1 MWEMRDMGLLSI
13 FSSREIDEMAQSLVQ
28 ELVKRY
34 PPSLDKPG
42 ARKLSVARIT
52 RILEDLYGRAAR
64 FQQERRL
71 GLYKK
76 ARLSNTFKWAMK
88 EQGYSDAFIEMA
100 TEGLVVYMT
109 RKTPSGPQPP
119 TKQPAKAKLKK

>member
-1 MWEMRDMGLLSI
+1 MGLFSI
-13 FSSREIDEMAQSLVQ
+13 FSIRDIDEMAQSLVQ

-34 PPSLDKPG
+34 PPTLDKPG
-42 ARKLSVARIT
+42 AAKLSVTRIT

-64 FQQERRL
+64 FQQEHKL

-76 ARLSNTFKWAMK
+76 ARLSNTFKWALK
-88 EQGYSDAFIEMA
+88 EQGYSSAFIDMA

-109 RKTPSGPQPP
+109 RKAPLETAQKEPP
-119 TKQPAKAKLKK
+119 KKKVKRKK

>member
-1 MWEMRDMGLLSI
+1 MGLLSI
-13 FSSREIDEMAQSLVQ
+13 FSSREIDEMAQSLVL

-52 RILEDLYGRAAR
+52 RILEDLYERAAR
-64 FQQERRL
+64 FRQERRL

-109 RKTPSGPQPP
+109 RK
-119 TKQPAKAKLKK
+119 QPAEPQQPASTKRKR